1 MSKEAQVDSIQH
13 LIKSYITA
21 YLATL
26 TSRQYKPLDRQWK
39 QHKTELLEK
48 IRESDQASILRNMVL
63 LMLYYGTQIQA
74 RELCELTVD
83 DVIRISDDK
92 LQLKIRR
99 GEGFDRYILIDEETR
114 EVLEEYLAHLDFNQ
128 LYLFRCDG
136 GKPYTPQGVFELSLQ
151 YPNETLVS
159 ELSGFFPIYNQSDY
173 EIIPTPLR
181 LNVASGYSGKGIT
194 IAFLDSGFYPHPDL
208 TMPNNRVLAYV
219 NVPHPDVDDFAV
231 PGDRSWHGMQ
241 TSVSAVGN
249 GYLSNGLYKSIAY
262 NANIVLLKASDS
274 EGRIKTEYMIKG
286 LKWVLEHH
294 QEYNIRIVN
303 ISLGESRQQSYLDN
317 ALDQMAEALVQ
328 AGITVVVAAGNDG
341 NSAESNFIT
350 PPASAPSVITVGG
363 FDDKNRL
370 SRHYYDMYHSSYGP
384 TIDGLMK
391 PELIAPG
398 IWVAAPI
405 LPDTDFYRQAELLSN
420 ALKLAGPELIGYLRE
435 NHEDMP
441 FGQEIFQES
450 AEKIQSR
457 VKDWLR
463 QQKIVG
469 MHYQHVD
476 GTSFSAPIVCS
487 IIAQMLEANPYLNPR
502 RIKQIL
508 TSTTD
513 KIFNIALEKQG
524 HGLIQPRKCV
534 KEAENDRY
542 RRHIKRFSSP
552 YVQGRKVTFY
562 YRDRE
567 ATSVSL
573 AGDFTE
579 WRAEEPLTQIP
590 DTHTWTLE
598 KEFPFKG
605 IYAYKFVVNGEKW
618 ICDPECENRE
628 PDGYGGY
635 NTRLH
640 LYLD

>member
-1 MSKEAQVDSIQH
+1 MDTIQH

-21 YLATL
+21 YLGTL

-39 QHKTELLEK
+39 QHKYELLEK
-48 IRESDQASILRNMVL
+48 IKSHDQRHMLRNMAL

-74 RELCELTVD
+74 QELCKLTVD
-83 DVIRISDDK
+83 DVIRQSDQK
-92 LQLKIRR
+92 LQLKIQRD
-99 GEGFDRYILIDEETR
+99 GGDRYILVDEETR
-114 EVLEEYLAHLDFNQ
+114 EILEEYLDQIDFNQ
-128 LYLFRCDG
+128 LYLFVSD
-136 GKPYTPQGVFELSLQ
+136 KAQPYVAQDVFELSLQ
-151 YPNETLVS
+151 YSNDTLVS
-159 ELSGFFPIYNQSDY
+159 ELSGFFPIYQQSDY

-181 LNVASGYSGKGIT
+181 LNVVSQYSGRGVT

-219 NVPHPDVDDFAV
+219 NVPDPDYDDFAL
-231 PGDRSWHGMQ
+231 PQDNSWHGMQ

-262 NANIVLLKASDS
+262 NANIVLIKASDR
-274 EGRIKTEYMIKG
+274 ERRIKTEYMIKG

-294 QEYNIRIVN
+294 KEYNIRIVN

-317 ALDQMAEALVQ
+317 ALDQIAEALVQ
-328 AGITVVVAAGNDG
+328 AGIVVVVAAGNDG
-341 NSAESNFIT
+341 HSRQTNRIT

-405 LPDTDFYRQAELLSN
+405 LPGTDFYRQAELLSN
-420 ALKLAGPELIGYLRE
+420 LLKQPQAELLAALKE

-441 FGQEIFQES
+441 FDQSIFE
-450 AEKIQSR
+450 QSPAQ
-457 VKDWLR
+457 VQKQIKDWLR

-487 IIAQMLEANPYLNPR
+487 IIAQMLEANPDLNPR

-508 TSTTD
+508 CSTTD
-513 KIFNIALEKQG
+513 KIFNVEIEKQG
-524 HGLIQPRKCV
+524 HGLIHPRKCV

-542 RRHIKRFSSP
+542 RRYMKRFSSP

-562 YRDRE
+562 YRDKD
-567 ATSVSL
+567 ASSVAL
-573 AGDFTE
+573 AGDFTDWKADE
-579 WRAEEPLTQIP
+579 QLQRIP
-590 DTHTWTLE
+590 DTNTWTLE

-605 IYAYKFVVNGEKW
+605 IYAYKFVVDDERW
-618 ICDPECENRE
+618 IPDPECDNLE
-628 PDGYGGY
+628 PDGYNGF

-640 LYLD
+640 LYIDE

>member
-1 MSKEAQVDSIQH
+1 
-13 LIKSYITA
+13 
-21 YLATL
+21 
-26 TSRQYKPLDRQWK
+26 
-39 QHKTELLEK
+39 
-48 IRESDQASILRNMVL
+48 
-63 LMLYYGTQIQA
+63 
-74 RELCELTVD
+74 
-83 DVIRISDDK
+83 
-92 LQLKIRR
+92 
-99 GEGFDRYILIDEETR
+99 GEGDRYILIDEETR
-114 EVLEEYLAHLDFNQ
+114 EILEEYLTHIDFNQ
-128 LYLFRCDG
+128 VYLFRRDDG
-136 GKPYTPQGVFELSLQ
+136 EIYTPQNVFELSLQ
-151 YPNETLVS
+151 YPNVTLVS

-181 LNVASGYSGKGIT
+181 LNVVSQYSGRGIT

-219 NVPHPDVDDFAV
+219 NVPHPDLDDFAI
-231 PGDRSWHGMQ
+231 PQDNSWHGMQ

-262 NANIVLLKASDS
+262 NANIVLIKASDR

-303 ISLGESRQQSYLDN
+303 ISLGESVQQSYLDN

-341 NSAESNFIT
+341 HSVKANRIT

-405 LPDTDFYRQAELLSN
+405 LPGTDFYRQAELLSN
-420 ALKLAGPELIGYLRE
+420 VVKLKGEALVTALKDNY
-435 NHEDMP
+435 EDMP
-441 FGQEIFQES
+441 FGQDIFELPP
-450 AEKIQSR
+450 EKIHHQIR
-457 VKDWLR
+457 QWLR

-476 GTSFSAPIVCS
+476 GTSFSSPIVCS
-487 IIAQMLEANPYLNPR
+487 IISQMLEANPDLNPR

-508 TSTTD
+508 CSTTD
-513 KIFNIALEKQG
+513 KIFNIAIEKQG
-524 HGLIQPRKCV
+524 HGLIHPRKCV

-542 RRHIKRFSSP
+542 RRHLKRQASP
-552 YVQGRKVTFY
+552 YVNRRKVIFY
-562 YRDRE
+562 YRDKE
-567 ATSVSL
+567 AQSVAL
-573 AGDFTE
+573 AGDFTD
-579 WRAEEPLTQIP
+579 WKADEPLQRIP
-590 DTHTWTLE
+590 DTNTWMLE

-605 IYAYKFVVNGEKW
+605 IYAYKLVVDGERW
-618 ICDPECENRE
+618 INDPESENVE
-628 PDGYGGY
+628 PDGYGGF
-635 NTRLH
+635 NTRLQ

>member
-1 MSKEAQVDSIQH
+1 MDTIQH

-39 QHKTELLEK
+39 QHKYELL
-48 IRESDQASILRNMVL
+48 DQIKQTEQISILRNMAL

-74 RELCELTVD
+74 HELCSLTVD
-83 DVIRISDDK
+83 DVIRQSDQK
-92 LQLKIRR
+92 LQLKIHRA
-99 GEGFDRYILIDEETR
+99 ENVDRYILIDEETR
-114 EVLEEYLAHLDFNQ
+114 EILEEYLAHIDFNQ
-128 LYLFRCDG
+128 LFLFVRDDG
-136 GKPYTPQGVFELSLQ
+136 QPYTPLHVFELSLT
-151 YPNETLVS
+151 YPNQTLVS
-159 ELSGFFPIYNQSDY
+159 ELSGFFPIYHQTDY

-181 LNVASGYSGKGIT
+181 INVVSKYSGKGIA

-208 TMPNNRVLAYV
+208 IMPENRVLAYV
-219 NVPHPDVDDFAV
+219 NVPDPDLDDFAL
-231 PGDRSWHGMQ
+231 PQDNSWHGMQ

-262 NANIVLLKASDS
+262 NANIVLIKASDR

-294 QEYNIRIVN
+294 QEHNIRIIN

-317 ALDQMAEALVQ
+317 ALDQMAEALVS
-328 AGITVVVAAGNDG
+328 AGIVVVVAAGNDG
-341 NSAESNFIT
+341 HSRQTNRIT

-405 LPDTDFYRQAELLSN
+405 LPETAFYRQAELLSH
-420 ALKLAGPELIGYLRE
+420 LAGSEGEALLTAMKDNFEDLPFDQTIFEQPPDKIHRLI
-435 NHEDMP
+435 
-441 FGQEIFQES
+441 Q
-450 AEKIQSR
+450 
-457 VKDWLR
+457 DWLR
-463 QQKIVG
+463 KQKIVG

-487 IIAQMLEANPYLNPR
+487 IIAQMLEANPDLTPR

-508 TSTTD
+508 CSTTD
-513 KIFNIALEKQG
+513 KIFNIEIEKQG
-524 HGLIQPRKCV
+524 HGLIHPRKCV
-534 KEAENDRY
+534 KE
-542 RRHIKRFSSP
+542 
-552 YVQGRKVTFY
+552 
-562 YRDRE
+562 
-567 ATSVSL
+567 
-573 AGDFTE
+573 
-579 WRAEEPLTQIP
+579 
-590 DTHTWTLE
+590 
-598 KEFPFKG
+598 
-605 IYAYKFVVNGEKW
+605 
-618 ICDPECENRE
+618 
-628 PDGYGGY
+628 
-635 NTRLH
+635 
-640 LYLD
+640 